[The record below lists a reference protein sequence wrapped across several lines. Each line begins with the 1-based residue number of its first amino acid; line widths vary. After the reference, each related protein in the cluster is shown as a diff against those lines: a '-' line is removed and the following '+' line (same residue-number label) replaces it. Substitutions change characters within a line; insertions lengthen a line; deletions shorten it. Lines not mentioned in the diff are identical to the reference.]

1 MSGFELNKL
10 AAAILIAGIVAM
22 VAGFLAEILYHPEHP
37 EKRGYSVAVEEGDRD
52 EGAGVSEGKEEA
64 IDIAALL
71 KNADIAA
78 GQAVAKKCVSCH
90 VFEKDGPH
98 RVGPRLWG
106 VVGGKRAHWD
116 DFAYSKAMMEK
127 GGSWTYEE
135 LYAFLNNPKKVV
147 PGTKMA
153 FAGLKKPEDIAN
165 IIAYLRSLSDN
176 PVPLP

>member
-22 VAGFLAEILYHPEHP
+22 VAGFLAEILYHPEQP
-37 EKRGYSVAVEEGDRD
+37 EKRGYSVAVEEDDGDS
-52 EGAGVSEGKEEA
+52 EGAIADTEA
-64 IDIAALL
+64 AVDLAALL

-78 GQAVAKKCVSCH
+78 GQAVTKKCTSCH

-106 VVGGKRAHWD
+106 VVGGKRAHWN
-116 DFAYSKAMMEK
+116 DFAYSKAMQEK
-127 GGSWTYEE
+127 GGTWTYEE
-135 LYAFLNNPKKVV
+135 LYAYLKNPKKAI
-147 PGTKMA
+147 PGNKMA

-165 IIAYLRSLSDN
+165 LIAYLRSLSDN
-176 PVPLP
+176 PLP